1 MSSIYKHSWYLDPK
15 LIPLALADDDVPDV
29 EGEKIAEAI
38 LQNPMPQE
46 DVKDYEI
53 SGQRQDVEEVLCF
66 KSSDVNPPSIAP
78 LVDSSSYFLFAS
90 LGLDEERIRD
100 WPQLPAKHWSRQ
112 STFNKFKD
120 FCLQLTVVNDPAERA
135 VGK

>member
-100 WPQLPAKHWSRQ
+100 WLQLPAKH
-112 STFNKFKD
+112 
-120 FCLQLTVVNDPAERA
+120 
-135 VGK
+135 